1 MFGIGDYV
9 ICGNK
14 GVCEVENIT
23 TLNISGVD
31 KEREYYILKPL
42 YMSGSTV
49 YVPVDSPK
57 ESMRKALRRE
67 EAEKLIE
74 AIPEIPLLVIANDKL
89 SEQAYKD
96 CIRTNDC
103 EDLVKLIKTI
113 YTRKQMRIKAGRK
126 VTAVDAKYFHM
137 AEENLYG
144 ELAVALNISR
154 KEVEGY
160 IVEAIDGR

>member
-31 KEREYYILKPL
+31 RGREDYILKPL

-49 YVPVDSPK
+49 YLPVDSPK
-57 ESMRKALRRE
+57 ESMRKVLRRE

-74 AIPEIPLLVIANDKL
+74 AIPEIPLLVITNDKL

-103 EDLVKLIKTI
+103 EDLVKLLKTI
-113 YTRKQMRIKAGRK
+113 YTRKQKRIKAGRK

-144 ELAVALNISR
+144 ELAVSLNISR

>member
-31 KEREYYILKPL
+31 REREYYILKPL
-42 YMSGSTV
+42 YLAGSTV
-49 YVPVDSPK
+49 YLPVDSPK
-57 ESMRKALRRE
+57 ESMRKVLSRE

-74 AIPEIPLLVIANDKL
+74 AIPEIPLLVITNDKL

-103 EDLVKLIKTI
+103 EELVKLLKTI
-113 YTRKQMRIKAGRK
+113 YTRKQKRIKAGRK

-154 KEVEGY
+154 KEVESC
-160 IVEAIDGR
+160 IVGAIDGR

>member
-14 GVCEVENIT
+14 GVCTVESIT
-23 TLNISGVD
+23 TLNITGVD

-42 YMSGSTV
+42 YMAGSTV

-57 ESMRKALRRE
+57 ESMRKVLERE
-67 EAEKLIE
+67 EAEKLIKE
-74 AIPEIPLLVIANDKL
+74 IPNIPLLVITNDKL
-89 SEQAYKD
+89 SEQMYRE

-103 EDLVKLIKTI
+103 EDLVRIIKTI
-113 YTRKQMRIKAGRK
+113 YMRKQKRIQAGRK

-154 KEVEGY
+154 KEVEDY
-160 IVEAIDGR
+160 IVEVISGK